1 MGVCAERVEKEIRR
15 CVIRG
20 EEYMRGTKQVCVGE
34 VSVWGGEW
42 VKERVKKSVK
52 KSI

>member
-20 EEYMRGTKQVCVGE
+20 EEYMGGTKQ
-34 VSVWGGEW
+34 VWGGEW